1 MFGCCGTM
9 GSRREERHVI
19 MKLEELIAAITPEA
33 YRNLRRAVELGKWVD
48 GTRLSREQLENCMQT
63 IIAYDTKNLSVGERV
78 GYIDRG
84 SKEQGETCS
93 DPADTLGTPEENPIK
108 FIDK

>member
-1 MFGCCGTM
+1 
-9 GSRREERHVI
+9 
-19 MKLEELIAAITPEA
+19 MKLEELISSITPET
-33 YRNLRRAVELGKWVD
+33 YRNLRRAVELGKWFD
-48 GTRLSREQLENCMQT
+48 GTRLSREQLENCMQA
-63 IIAYDTKNLSVGERV
+63 IIAYDTKNLSVGDRV

-93 DPADTLGTPEENPIK
+93 DTDIGVGTPEDNPIK

>member
-1 MFGCCGTM
+1 
-9 GSRREERHVI
+9 
-19 MKLEELIAAITPEA
+19 MKLEELIASITPET

-48 GTRLSREQLENCMQT
+48 GARLSREQLENCVQT
-63 IIAYDTKNLSVGERV
+63 IIAYDTKNLPAGDRV

-93 DPADTLGTPEENPIK
+93 DPDDTAGRPEESSIR